1 MYHRFDENKYP
12 STNIQMKVFKEQIET
27 IENLNINFLHPKNIE
42 EEILNKNKEKKIL
55 ITIDDG
61 FSSFYNNAWPYFK
74 EKNIPFLLFIATA
87 DVGKKGYINWE
98 QIVEIEK
105 SGLGVIGNHSHTHGY
120 LVDENDTNIV
130 KDIEESIK
138 LFKKKLG
145 YNPIYFSYPFGEYSS
160 EFKEIIKKYNFK
172 FAFGQHSG
180 VIDVSKDFFELPRY
194 PINEKYGETERF
206 KFIVNT
212 IPFPFKAIYPEN
224 KYLLT
229 SENPPSVKI
238 IFFDEQKNLNNISC
252 YSNEGNRWRKS
263 KIYFEQKNILHIKID
278 EKFTTERGR
287 INCSLNDNEGWRW
300 LGIQYVI
307 SEY

>member
-105 SGLGVIGNHSHTHGY
+105 SGLGVIGIHSHTHGY

-130 KDIEESIK
+130 KYK
-138 LFKKKLG
+138 L
-145 YNPIYFSYPFGEYSS
+145 IY
-160 EFKEIIKKYNFK
+160 
-172 FAFGQHSG
+172 
-180 VIDVSKDFFELPRY
+180 L
-194 PINEKYGETERF
+194 
-206 KFIVNT
+206 
-212 IPFPFKAIYPEN
+212 
-224 KYLLT
+224 
-229 SENPPSVKI
+229 
-238 IFFDEQKNLNNISC
+238 
-252 YSNEGNRWRKS
+252 
-263 KIYFEQKNILHIKID
+263 
-278 EKFTTERGR
+278 
-287 INCSLNDNEGWRW
+287 
-300 LGIQYVI
+300 
-307 SEY
+307 

>member
-1 MYHRFDENKYP
+1 MTKKFILIFLLISVFLNLNSYSENNTYSNYDKGIIALMYHRFDENKYP

-160 EFKEIIKKYNFK
+160 EF
-172 FAFGQHSG
+172 
-180 VIDVSKDFFELPRY
+180 
-194 PINEKYGETERF
+194 
-206 KFIVNT
+206 
-212 IPFPFKAIYPEN
+212 
-224 KYLLT
+224 
-229 SENPPSVKI
+229 
-238 IFFDEQKNLNNISC
+238 NN
-252 YSNEGNRWRKS
+252 
-263 KIYFEQKNILHIKID
+263 
-278 EKFTTERGR
+278 
-287 INCSLNDNEGWRW
+287 
-300 LGIQYVI
+300 
-307 SEY
+307 